1 MLFLFLYYMSKSTKE
16 TMAAEI
22 AANIKKKGFILY
34 KKDLNLCCAHFDD
47 TAIGRIMRHI
57 NEYVKTRGFLNV
69 FAINA
74 RAEEYA
80 RNHRESYDIAI
91 ARAVASLNVLL
102 ELCLPLVKVDG
113 YFIAMKGAKVFEEIE
128 EAKNAL
134 KELDSEIV
142 EIMEVNLPESGEK
155 RILILIQKKKKTK
168 SRYPREYK
176 DISNKPL

>member
-1 MLFLFLYYMSKSTKE
+1 MLAVNSSRISQISARGEKVQNLAYLLNAEMLKACFTELDPNKAAGIDKVTK
-16 TMAAEI
+16 
-22 AANIKKKGFILY
+22 
-34 KKDLNLCCAHFDD
+34 
-47 TAIGRIMRHI
+47 
-57 NEYVKTRGFLNV
+57 
-69 FAINA
+69 
-74 RAEEYA
+74 EEYA

-102 ELCLPLVKVDG
+102 ELCLPLVKVNG
-113 YFIAMKGAKVFEEIE
+113 YFIAMKGAKGFEEIE